1 MEIVKSLRRVLESIP
16 GVSSIFLTDRDGV
29 IVLSVGEELRSRV
42 SLISSL
48 QATQDQTGKLIMGPH
63 LSSVF
68 FYESSQLVIL
78 NVAPLTAFIVA
89 SPTAS
94 TYSILK
100 LREQLEPLLQDIE
113 NIVPDIPGGHEGES
127 NGWEKLVEEKDLKV
141 FRRLVHGPYEMYE
154 YKCIGTYYDISPAMF
169 LDVQNDLEFRSNW
182 DTNVLSLDML
192 KEEDEHELI
201 RWVQRFPYPLYP
213 REYIYTRRTWI
224 SVDTNTV
231 IVDSEV
237 IPTHVHD
244 VARQTERSGRKL
256 QWLAGRMDKILRR
269 LKREKP
275 VTVKEEPVM
284 VNAEKK
290 EEVEEED
297 LKDAIPASSDVEE
310 TGSCTDVKEA
320 SSTKEAKE
328 TNSIVETKGSSSTS
342 ATKIP
347 SSSSDTKESSPP
359 SVADPPSEVAATS
372 AKD

>member
-1 MEIVKSLRRVLESIP
+1 MLAFTSAAGFSFAEYGIPDERYEKIRME
-16 GVSSIFLTDRDGV
+16 
-29 IVLSVGEELRSRV
+29 
-42 SLISSL
+42 
-48 QATQDQTGKLIMGPH
+48 Q
-63 LSSVF
+63 VF
-68 FYESSQLVIL
+68 
-78 NVAPLTAFIVA
+78 
-89 SPTAS
+89 
-94 TYSILK
+94 
-100 LREQLEPLLQDIE
+100 
-113 NIVPDIPGGHEGES
+113 GHEGES

-237 IPTHVHD
+237 IPTHLIAGRSANVRVATYRSRMAVRAHTEFDERGMDFALTYFDNPEANIPRYVYNWMVNHGGPYFLRQVHD

>member
-1 MEIVKSLRRVLESIP
+1 M
-16 GVSSIFLTDRDGV
+16 
-29 IVLSVGEELRSRV
+29 
-42 SLISSL
+42 
-48 QATQDQTGKLIMGPH
+48 
-63 LSSVF
+63 
-68 FYESSQLVIL
+68 
-78 NVAPLTAFIVA
+78 
-89 SPTAS
+89 
-94 TYSILK
+94 
-100 LREQLEPLLQDIE
+100 
-113 NIVPDIPGGHEGES
+113 
-127 NGWEKLVEEKDLKV
+127 
-141 FRRLVHGPYEMYE
+141 
-154 YKCIGTYYDISPAMF
+154 
-169 LDVQNDLEFRSNW
+169 
-182 DTNVLSLDML
+182 
-192 KEEDEHELI
+192 
-201 RWVQRFPYPLYP
+201 
-213 REYIYTRRTWI
+213 
-224 SVDTNTV
+224 
-231 IVDSEV
+231 
-237 IPTHVHD
+237 
-244 VARQTERSGRKL
+244 ARQTERSGRKL